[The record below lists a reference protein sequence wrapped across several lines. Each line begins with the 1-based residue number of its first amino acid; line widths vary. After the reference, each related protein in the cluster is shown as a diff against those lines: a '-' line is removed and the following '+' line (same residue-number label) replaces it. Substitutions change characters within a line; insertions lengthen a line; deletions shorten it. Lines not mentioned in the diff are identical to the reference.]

1 MMMKLFRVLGYSIRD
16 AFKSVKRNFS
26 LSIASISC
34 ISITLLVVSVALILS
49 FNVRNFS
56 QKIEEDVTMVVFL
69 EFGVT
74 DQQIA
79 DFENKLD
86 KMDNVASGWVVET
99 PKERKENLLK
109 EDEFWKSV
117 GSLISD
123 ESEFFHQ
130 CYKIKVKDVT
140 KIKDTAKVL
149 DDDDAVSYVNYGE
162 EMVDEMVSLFDII
175 NKIAFGVVIVLVIV
189 TIFLIVNTIKL
200 TIFSRRREISIMR
213 VVGASNFTIKN
224 PFIIEGLLIGLLGS
238 VVPVLFTIYGYKIF
252 YNRLDNGHLFSS
264 LVQFITPEPFVYLLS
279 VIITCIG
286 AIVGMFGS
294 ARAVR
299 RYLKI

>member
-1 MMMKLFRVLGYSIRD
+1 MKLFRMLGYSIRD
-16 AFKSVKRNFS
+16 ALKSVKRNFS

-34 ISITLLVVSVALILS
+34 ISITLLVVSVALIMS

-56 QKIEEDVTMVVFL
+56 KQIEEDVTMVVFL
-69 EFGVT
+69 NFGVT
-74 DQQIA
+74 DQEIA

-86 KMDNVASGWVVET
+86 KMENVLPGWIAET
-99 PKERKENLLK
+99 PQDRKELLLE

-117 GSLISD
+117 GTLINNDD
-123 ESEFFHQ
+123 EIFHQ
-130 CYKIKVKDVT
+130 CYRIKVKDVT
-140 KIKDTAKVL
+140 KIKDTAKQLNEDEV
-149 DDDDAVSYVNYGE
+149 VSYVNYGE
-162 EMVDEMVSLFDII
+162 EMVEEMVSLFSVI
-175 NKIAFGVVIVLVIV
+175 NKIAFGIVIVLVFV
-189 TIFLIVNTIKL
+189 TVFLIVNTIKL

-224 PFIIEGLLIGLLGS
+224 PFIVEGFLIGLIGS
-238 VVPVLFTIYGYKIF
+238 VVPVIVTIFGYNVL

-264 LVQFITPEPFVYLLS
+264 MVEFIDPEPFVYLISL
-279 VIITCIG
+279 IIILIG
-286 AIVGMFGS
+286 VIVGMIGS

>member
-1 MMMKLFRVLGYSIRD
+1 MKLFRMFGYSVRD

-34 ISITLLVVSVALILS
+34 ISITLLVVSVALIMS

-56 QKIEEDVTMVVFL
+56 KKIEDDVTMIVFL

-79 DFENKLD
+79 DFENRLD
-86 KMDNVASGWVVET
+86 RMDNVASDWKVET
-99 PKERKENLLK
+99 PQERKEQLLL
-109 EDEFWKSV
+109 EDDFWKSV
-117 GSLISD
+117 GSLISNDD
-123 ESEFFHQ
+123 EIFHQ
-130 CYKIKVKDVT
+130 CYRIKVNDVT
-140 KIKDTAKVL
+140 KIKETAKIL
-149 DDDDAVSYVNYGE
+149 SDDDAVSYVNYGE
-162 EMVDEMVSLFDII
+162 EMVEEMVSLFDII
-175 NKIAFGVVIVLVIV
+175 NKIAFGIVIVLVIV
-189 TIFLIVNTIKL
+189 TVFLIVNTIKL

-224 PFIIEGLLIGLLGS
+224 PFIIEGFLIGILGS
-238 VVPVLFTIYGYKIF
+238 IIPIAFTIYGYTIF

-264 LVQFITPEPFVYLLS
+264 LVEFINPQPFVYLISL
-279 VIITCIG
+279 IILLIG

-294 ARAVR
+294 SRAVR

>member
-1 MMMKLFRVLGYSIRD
+1 MKLFRMLWYSIRD
-16 AFKSVKRNFS
+16 AFKSVHRNFS

-34 ISITLLVVSVALILS
+34 ISITLLVVSIALILS

-56 QKIEEDVTMVVFL
+56 KKIEEDVTMVVFL

-79 DFENKLD
+79 DFENRLD
-86 KMDNVASGWVVET
+86 KMDNIAPGWKVET
-99 PKERKENLLK
+99 PKERKESLLE

-117 GSLISD
+117 GSLISN

-130 CYKIKVKDVT
+130 CYKIKVNDVT
-140 KIKDTAKVL
+140 KIKETAKVL
-149 DDDDAVSYVNYGE
+149 NDSEVVSYVNYGE
-162 EMVDEMVSLFDII
+162 EMVDEMVSLFDLI
-175 NKIAFGVVIVLVIV
+175 NKITVGVVLVLVVV
-189 TIFLIVNTIKL
+189 TVFLIVNTIKL

-224 PFIIEGLLIGLLGS
+224 PFIVEGFLIGLIGS
-238 VVPVLFTIYGYKIF
+238 IAPVLFTIFGYRAF
-252 YNRLDNGHLFSS
+252 YKGLDNGHLFSS
-264 LVQFITPEPFVYLLS
+264 LVEFISPNPFVYLISL
-279 VIITCIG
+279 IIVFLG
-286 AIVGMFGS
+286 VIVGMFGS